1 MENCIMKNCF
11 IEKFTSPGTYTMPLF
26 HSHNYYEMYFLKSGS
41 RSFYIENDSF
51 SLNEN
56 DVLLVPTNYLHR
68 TEGGQYTRY
77 LVNFNAEYLDERQLE
92 IVELCELQKFSL
104 SPTEAT
110 KIFDLLETLYRIQE
124 DQSKKNSAYKN
135 LNFQT
140 CFSFLFYTLTT
151 LENFPTQKHQSAS
164 SYSLRTKQ
172 IISYIQERYKEKIT
186 LEFFCQ
192 MFFVTQHTL
201 CTSFKKDTGMS
212 IIDFL
217 LKTRLNKAQELLMYS
232 NKKIHQIAEECGF
245 SSANYFHLI
254 FSKHLKI
261 SPSEFRKNNK
271 ITVNYGEM
279 K

>member
-1 MENCIMKNCF
+1 MKNCF
-11 IEKFTSPGTYTMPLF
+11 IEKYTSPGTYAMPLF

-41 RSFYIENDSF
+41 RSFYVENDSF
-51 SLNEN
+51 ALKEN
-56 DVLLVPTNYLHR
+56 DILLVPANYLHR
-68 TEGGQYTRY
+68 TEGEQYTRY
-77 LVNFNAEYLDERQLE
+77 LVNFNEEYLDEQQLE
-92 IVELCELQKFSL
+92 MVELCELQKFSL
-104 SPTEAT
+104 SPAEAE
-110 KIFDLLETLYRIQE
+110 KIFDLLETLYSIQE
-124 DQSKKNSAYKN
+124 DKTKKNSTYKD
-135 LNFQT
+135 LNFHT
-140 CFSFLFYTLTT
+140 CFSFLFYTLSN
-151 LENFPTQKHQSAS
+151 LKNFPVQRHQSTS

-172 IISYIQERYKEKIT
+172 IISHIQEHYMEKIT
-186 LEFFCQ
+186 LDLFCQ

-201 CTSFKKDTGMS
+201 CTSFKKDTGIS

-217 LKTRLNKAQELLMYS
+217 LKTRLNKAQNMLMYS

-271 ITVNYGEM
+271 IILNYGGM